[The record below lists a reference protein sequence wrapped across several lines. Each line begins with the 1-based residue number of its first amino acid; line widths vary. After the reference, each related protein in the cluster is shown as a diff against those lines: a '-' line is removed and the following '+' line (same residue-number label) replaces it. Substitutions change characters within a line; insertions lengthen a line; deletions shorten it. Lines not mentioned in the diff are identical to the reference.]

1 MLKKKELSVLPIPP
15 LPEEFA
21 KKKKAG
27 WLALAVQHD
36 DILAVTVYEIP
47 QKTVKAR
54 FFTDGVNSIKQH
66 GEHWETEFLSSILRG
81 RPSFYYTR
89 GISTEYHDEVSERV
103 AKAYFKALDVYTNYG
118 DILKWCDEFDSRKGE
133 RKRQQQFHNEAE
145 RRKRHFEAMPPLPV
159 GIDAFADSKMPQYLF
174 YSKIVKGKRR
184 VKCSACGKTYTV
196 GKGVPQHKM
205 TCTCRKCGAAVTW
218 QKEWLPT
225 KDASEKVWTVVR
237 KDGDLYYRVTE
248 VMRVFGDG
256 HKKGYRHY
264 DERRMLETVENNKRR
279 VYNYVMVCATYY
291 GYGWNWKRC
300 KFGNEYLY
308 DAWIYTGNLKDVL
321 GDRFCNVNVSAF
333 DGIRYEGD
341 LFYILQCLRE
351 KPNAEYFAKAGMWRL
366 LEQQRI
372 LNYDIEVPSHLR
384 RLARKYDV
392 TFHELKA
399 LEKVGVISDDR
410 FEAVRRIQC
419 GFFGS
424 GDMMNRLGIDKYIRL
439 FGKWNAMYPDRKFAQ
454 IEQWYKDYLAMCD
467 ELHVDMSNKSVR
479 YPRELKEEHDRLAN
493 RIQLVRNKEENEHFA
508 KRCAELYQGM
518 YGYSDKKYVVVFPQL
533 RTDLIAEGQSLC
545 HCVGGTTYRD
555 AHLGGER
562 MIFFIRSVEKP
573 DKPLY
578 TLQANVHDGTIIQL
592 YGYGDKPAPDE
603 VRKFCENFL
612 KQLWTGPK
620 KAIA

>member
-1 MLKKKELSVLPIPP
+1 MLKKKELSALPIPP

-27 WLALAVQHD
+27 WVALAREHG

-66 GEHWETEFLSSILRG
+66 GDNWETEFLSSILRG
-81 RPSFYYTR
+81 GPSFYYTR
-89 GISTEYHDEVSERV
+89 GIGTDYHDEDSERV
-103 AKAYFKALDVYTNYG
+103 AKAYFKALDVYTDYG
-118 DILKWCDEFDSRKGE
+118 DILKWCDEFDGRKGE
-133 RKRQQQFHNEAE
+133 RKRRQQFHNEEE
-145 RRKRHFEAMPPLPV
+145 RRKRHFEAMPPLPA

-174 YSKIVKGKRR
+174 YSKITKGKRR

-196 GKGVPQHKM
+196 GKGVPQHKAA
-205 TCTCRKCGAAVTW
+205 CTCRKCGAAVTW

-225 KDASEKVWTVVR
+225 KGVSEKVWTVVR
-237 KDGDLYYRVTE
+237 KGDDLYYRVTE
-248 VMRVFGDG
+248 VMRWFGDG
-256 HKKGYRHY
+256 HKKEYRHC

-279 VYNYVMVCATYY
+279 VYNYVMVYATYY
-291 GYGWNWKRC
+291 YGWNWKRC
-300 KFGNEYLY
+300 TFGSEYLY
-308 DAWIYTGNLKDVL
+308 DAWIYTENLKDVL
-321 GDRFCNVNVSAF
+321 GERFCNVDVTAF

-351 KPNAEYFAKAGMWRL
+351 KPIAEYFAKAGMWRL
-366 LEQQRI
+366 LQQQRI

-392 TFHELKA
+392 TFHELVQ
-399 LEKVGVISDDR
+399 LEKTGVVSDDR
-410 FEAVRRIQC
+410 FEAVRRIRC

-424 GDMMNRLGIDKYIRL
+424 GEMMNRLGIDKYIRL
-439 FGKWNAMYPDRKFAQ
+439 FGKWNAMYPDRKFTQ
-454 IEQWYKDYLAMCD
+454 IEQWYKDYLSMCD
-467 ELHVDMSNKSVR
+467 ELHVDTSNKSVR
-479 YPRELKEEHDRLAN
+479 YPRDLKEEHDRLAN
-493 RIQLVRNKEENEHFA
+493 RITLARNKEENEHFA
-508 KRCAELYQGM
+508 KRCAELYKGM
-518 YGYSDKKYVVVFPQL
+518 HGYSNEKYTVVFPQL

-562 MIFFIRSVEKP
+562 MIFFIRAAEKP

-592 YGYGDKPAPDE
+592 YGYGDKPAPAE
-603 VRKFCENFL
+603 VRAFCERFL
-612 KQLWTGPK
+612 RQLWTGPK